1 MSSKTGARE
10 VRRGGGA
17 PGGRRQRGTLLAALA
32 LGLIVV
38 AAAAVPEGLSLLEED
53 ATNRMVVPE
62 IPTLMRYLIAGIG
75 ALMVIALILLRVA
88 VMGSEGKVKR
98 SRRSRWRWVALI
110 LVAAALWATFAAW
123 RQEPVTT
130 QETRPGALPTPVAS
144 VSGAGTEPEQG
155 TTEYSEPLGWV
166 VGGLFALALAAMT
179 AALLLLFRKE
189 PEDLRRFDIDD
200 ALRDELAAGLDDLL
214 DIDDPRTAVIAC
226 YSRME
231 TVVELAGIG
240 AAASDTPFELLA
252 RLLRERRVSETSARR
267 LTELF
272 EEAKFS
278 IRPIDEPMRQE
289 ALSAVAEVRRE
300 LTVQHHEVVS

>member
-1 MSSKTGARE
+1 M
-10 VRRGGGA
+10 RRGGD
-17 PGGRRQRGTLLAALA
+17 PPERRRHSATLLAAVA

-38 AAAAVPEGLSLLEED
+38 AAAAVPEGLSLLDED
-53 ATNRMVVPE
+53 ATNRMVVPA

-75 ALMVIALILLRVA
+75 ALMVIALILLRVT
-88 VMGSEGKVKR
+88 VMRSEGRVR
-98 SRRSRWRWVALI
+98 TSGRSRWRWVALI

-123 RQEPVTT
+123 RQDQVTT
-130 QETRPGALPTPVAS
+130 EQTGPGARPTPV
-144 VSGAGTEPEQG
+144 VTSGPGTDPDGG
-155 TTEYSEPLGWV
+155 TTEYSEPLGYA
-166 VGGLFALALAAMT
+166 VGGLFALALAVMT

-189 PEDLRRFDIDD
+189 PDEQRVDIDD
-200 ALRDELAAGLDDLL
+200 ALRNELAAGLDDLL
-214 DIDDPRTAVIAC
+214 DIDDPRAAVIAC

-231 TVVELAGIG
+231 TVVELAGID

-252 RLLRERRVSETSARR
+252 RLLRERQVSETSARR

-289 ALSAVAEVRRE
+289 ALSAIAEVRRE
-300 LTVQHHEVVS
+300 LTMQRDEVPS